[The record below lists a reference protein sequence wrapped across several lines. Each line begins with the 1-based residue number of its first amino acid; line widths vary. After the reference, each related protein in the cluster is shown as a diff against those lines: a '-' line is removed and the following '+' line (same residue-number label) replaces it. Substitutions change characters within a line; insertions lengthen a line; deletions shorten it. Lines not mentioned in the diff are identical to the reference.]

1 MTKLGMGRLTYIAAQ
16 RRRGAYSSGG
26 NADGGGWA
34 LKGMTGRQR
43 IARVRRQYN
52 QWVGNQTLED
62 YALRFTAHEAR
73 RWSRFRVSNTALGA
87 ISFLACEAIGGAL
100 TLAYGFDNTVMAIA
114 VVGVLI
120 FLTGL
125 PISYTASKYGV
136 DVDLLTRGAGFGYI
150 GSTITSLIYASFTFL
165 LFSVEAVIMALALEM
180 WFAMPLWV
188 AYIVCALVVI
198 PIVTYGIRL
207 ISGLQVWTQPIWLI
221 LQIATLIY
229 IGFSDTPA
237 LRDWTAFVGSE
248 ENVGG
253 FNLILFGLAAS
264 TLLSFAPQ
272 IGEQADYLRFLP
284 SPKPEGGLRER
295 LLWWAALLPSGPG
308 WIFIGAI
315 KLLAGSFLAVLALKH
330 GVAVEHAAEPT
341 QLFRVAFEAMSLS
354 PQTAIVLTGIFVI
367 TCQIKINVTNVYAGS
382 IAWSNFFSRLTHSH
396 PGRVVWV
403 VFNALLAL
411 LLMELGIFS
420 AIEKILGLYSNFA
433 VAWIGALVA
442 DLVINKPLGL
452 ITFGLEF

>member
-1 MTKLGMGRLTYIAAQ
+1 
-16 RRRGAYSSGG
+16 
-26 NADGGGWA
+26 
-34 LKGMTGRQR
+34 MTGRQR

-73 RWSRFRVSNTALGA
+73 RWSLFRVSNTALGA

-150 GSTITSLIYASFTFL
+150 GSTITSLIYAAFTFL

-188 AYIVCALVVI
+188 AYIICALVVI

-207 ISGLQVWTQPIWLI
+207 ISGLQVWTQPIWLV
-221 LQIATLIY
+221 LQIAPLAY
-229 IGFSDTPA
+229 IGFSDAPA
-237 LRDWTAFVGSE
+237 LRDWTAFVGAE
-248 ENVGG
+248 QNAGG

-284 SPKPEGGLRER
+284 SPKPEGGLRAR

-315 KLLAGSFLAVLALKH
+315 KLLAGSFLAVLALRH

-341 QLFRVAFEAMSLS
+341 QLFRGRLRGDVALA
-354 PQTAIVLTGIFVI
+354 PDRHRAD
-367 TCQIKINVTNVYAGS
+367 
-382 IAWSNFFSRLTHSH
+382 RH
-396 PGRVVWV
+396 PGDHLPDQDQRHQRLCRVDRLVEL
-403 VFNALLAL
+403 LLAPDPQPSRPRGLGGVQRAAGPAADGARHL
-411 LLMELGIFS
+411 LGDREDPRPLFQLRRRLDRRAGGRPGHQQ
-420 AIEKILGLYSNFA
+420 A
-433 VAWIGALVA
+433 AWPQPQGNRVPPRPSL
-442 DLVINKPLGL
+442 
-452 ITFGLEF
+452 

>member
-1 MTKLGMGRLTYIAAQ
+1 MGHLTYIAAQ
-16 RRRGAYSSGG
+16 RRHGAYSRGG

-165 LFSVEAVIMALALEM
+165 LFRSSLSAS
-180 WFAMPLWV
+180 AMPRP
-188 AYIVCALVVI
+188 C
-198 PIVTYGIRL
+198 GIGPPSSVRKRM
-207 ISGLQVWTQPIWLI
+207 S
-221 LQIATLIY
+221 A
-229 IGFSDTPA
+229 D
-237 LRDWTAFVGSE
+237 
-248 ENVGG
+248 
-253 FNLILFGLAAS
+253 S
-264 TLLSFAPQ
+264 T
-272 IGEQADYLRFLP
+272 
-284 SPKPEGGLRER
+284 
-295 LLWWAALLPSGPG
+295 
-308 WIFIGAI
+308 
-315 KLLAGSFLAVLALKH
+315 
-330 GVAVEHAAEPT
+330 
-341 QLFRVAFEAMSLS
+341 
-354 PQTAIVLTGIFVI
+354 
-367 TCQIKINVTNVYAGS
+367 
-382 IAWSNFFSRLTHSH
+382 
-396 PGRVVWV
+396 
-403 VFNALLAL
+403 
-411 LLMELGIFS
+411 
-420 AIEKILGLYSNFA
+420 
-433 VAWIGALVA
+433 
-442 DLVINKPLGL
+442 
-452 ITFGLEF
+452 